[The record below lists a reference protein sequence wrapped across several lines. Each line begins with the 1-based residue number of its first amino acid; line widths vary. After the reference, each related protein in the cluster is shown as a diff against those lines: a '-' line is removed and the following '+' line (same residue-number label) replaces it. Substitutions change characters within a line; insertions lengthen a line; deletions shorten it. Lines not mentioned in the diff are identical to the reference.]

1 MQIKRENYEKLWGK
15 NRGIIGKQIDYK
27 LYVMSQQKKS
37 HNWVDFKAEG
47 AALASTLLRKQR
59 T

>member
-27 LYVMSQQKKS
+27 LYVMSQ
-37 HNWVDFKAEG
+37 
-47 AALASTLLRKQR
+47 
-59 T
+59 

>member
-27 LYVMSQQKKS
+27 LYVMSQQKK
-37 HNWVDFKAEG
+37 ATIE
-47 AALASTLLRKQR
+47 LILKQR
-59 T
+59 ELP